1 MTRQKEQTVLT
12 LFFLIEI
19 VIMLGAPVALG
30 LFLRRRS
37 RLPWMLFF
45 AGAVTFIASQ
55 VVHLP
60 LNYGLTA
67 LFRLDWM
74 PKPPETWQLPFNAV
88 VLGLTAGLC
97 EETARYLVYRFW
109 QKDAR
114 TWRQALMFGAGHG
127 GVESAITGLL
137 VGATLLSMVALRG
150 VDVTEMGLAAG
161 QATEAARQVTEFW
174 AMPAYMPLLAAAERL
189 MAILLHLS
197 LAALVMQTFLRQ
209 RLWPLWTAIG
219 WHALVNA
226 VAVYV
231 NVTWGAVAAEASL
244 AVLSLGSVGI
254 LWATWRAERLEGR
267 V

>member
-1 MTRQKEQTVLT
+1 VLT
-12 LFFLIEI
+12 LAFLIEI
-19 VIMLGAPVALG
+19 AVMLGAPVALG
-30 LFLRRRS
+30 VFLWRRW

-60 LNYGLTA
+60 LNYGLTV
-67 LFRLDWM
+67 LFRLDWI
-74 PKPPETWQLPFNAV
+74 PKPPEAWQLPFNAT

-127 GVESAITGLL
+127 GVESVITGLL
-137 VGATLLSMVALRG
+137 VGVTFVSMAALRG
-150 VDVTEMGLAAG
+150 MDVTEMGLPADQAA
-161 QATEAARQVTEFW
+161 EAARQVTEFW
-174 AMPAYMPLLAAAERL
+174 VMPAYMPLLAAAERL

-197 LAALVMQTFLRQ
+197 LAALVMQVFMRQ
-209 RLWPLWTAIG
+209 RLWPLWAAIG

-226 VAVYV
+226 VAVYA
-231 NVTWGAVAAEASL
+231 NGTWGAVAAEASL

-254 LWATWRAERLEGR
+254 LWATRRTEWLFADRQPVPPGS
-267 V
+267 